1 MNRFNTGECS
11 LFKNS
16 LVSSYLS
23 YAEYYRLK
31 FFILEN
37 VKNFAN
43 FKKSMVLKSCLCA
56 LVKMG
61 YQCTFWIM
69 QAGKFGIVQTRRR
82 TVILPAAPGQ
92 VLL

>member
-1 MNRFNTGECS
+1 MNRFNAGEYS

-23 YAEYYRLK
+23 YAEYYRPK

-61 YQCTFWIM
+61 YHCTFGIM
-69 QAGKFGIVQTRRR
+69 QAGQFGIAQT
-82 TVILPAAPGQ
+82 
-92 VLL
+92 